1 MNVNVPYEDMIRP
14 VQGPQNPFDNRKL
27 PNQNALA
34 GHVEEEM
41 MTEHAFRQ
49 QHLTHE
55 ILGYSAN
62 PSTDP
67 NAPQF
72 VGNVENAEKN
82 GFRTLDGVA
91 TTRASRRELKRK
103 RAAKGNLEVVDGDG
117 EYIGPWGKW
126 DGDDKGVAIPDGAV
140 APGEEDDEDEEYEG
154 AEAEAKKDKPKRSV
168 ARKQESSVFH
178 GKTLVDYQGR
188 TYMDPPIA
196 EAPHILGDAGTQ
208 DCFVPKECIHT
219 WTGHTGAVS
228 AIRLFPQTG
237 HLLLSA
243 SMDTKVK
250 LWDVYQQGNC
260 LRTFMGHTKAVKDI
274 TFSNDGRR
282 FLSCGFD
289 RAIKLWDTE
298 T

>member
-14 VQGPQNPFDNRKL
+14 VQGPENPFDRQKL

-34 GHVEEEM
+34 GHVEEEV

-55 ILGYSAN
+55 ILGYSHN

-67 NAPQF
+67 NAPRI
-72 VGNVENAEKN
+72 VGSIERAEAN
-82 GFRTLDGVA
+82 GFRTLDGVV

-103 RAAKGNLEVVDGDG
+103 RQAKGDLGVVEGDG

-126 DGDDKGVAIPDGAV
+126 DGDDKGIPIPEGAA
-140 APGEEDDEDEEYEG
+140 APPAQGEEVDDGFED
-154 AEAEAKKDKPKRSV
+154 AEVEIKKGHPKKSTY
-168 ARKQESSVFH
+168 KQESSIFH

-196 EAPHILGDAGTQ
+196 EAPHVLGEAGSQ
-208 DCFVPKECIHT
+208 DCFVPKQCIHT
-219 WTGHTGAVS
+219 WAGHTGAVS
-228 AIRLFPQTG
+228 SIRLFPKTG

-250 LWDVYQQGNC
+250 VRTLSPLYQVLC
-260 LRTFMGHTKAVKDI
+260 
-274 TFSNDGRR
+274 
-282 FLSCGFD
+282 
-289 RAIKLWDTE
+289 
-298 T
+298 